1 VDATRIALAPSTA
14 HLERWSVADHV
25 HVESTEIRLPACAAQ
40 SLSPDARIVG
50 CVDFGGTLRL
60 VVVASGEIIFEKTNS
75 LHAIADPASSSID
88 FSPDSRFVVA
98 SLDFSDAPAVAWD
111 LVEKKALKLAGGLHQ
126 RSPQATS
133 SSSLRTGW

>member
-75 LHAIADPASSSID
+75 LH
-88 FSPDSRFVVA
+88 SPDSRFVVP